1 MNTAYLKT
9 LMFLLVS
16 IGFLLSPA
24 VGAGPADAANS
35 QESNL
40 RYPKIGLVM
49 NGDGAFGFTQI
60 GVLHWLEDHHIPI
73 GVIAGTSVG
82 AWVGGAYATG
92 MSPAEIL
99 GFVKRIDFTMMIFF
113 GDAPYQAKGNW
124 AKVETVK
131 LPGAPELQLGPLMPA
146 RTPDLLVP
154 LLPGVAKAYRTLKS
168 FDDLPTAFRCEA
180 LDLAQ
185 RRILSLDRGS
195 LPDAL
200 KACITMAGVSNP
212 VRVDG
217 RILVSGSIVNG
228 VPTEPA
234 RAAGADVIIASY
246 ARTAAVGNLDHQPQ
260 PVSALQQIIETLDI
274 ARLANEERGLRL
286 ADVVI
291 PLENDQLTVGDL
303 NRMDWLEQ
311 IGYNAAQAK
320 TATLLRFAVPDKEW
334 NEYLRHRSDKR
345 LR

>member
-1 MNTAYLKT
+1 
-9 LMFLLVS
+9 
-16 IGFLLSPA
+16 
-24 VGAGPADAANS
+24 
-35 QESNL
+35 
-40 RYPKIGLVM
+40 M

-82 AWVGGAYATG
+82 GWVGGAYATG

-146 RTPDLLVP
+146 RTPDLIVP

-200 KACITMAGVSNP
+200 KACITMVGVSNP
-212 VRVDG
+212 VRLDG

-228 VPTEPA
+228 VPADGA

-246 ARTAAVGNLDHQPQ
+246 ARMAVVGNYLGYQPQ
-260 PVSALQQIIETLDI
+260 PVSALQQIIETLNI

-291 PLENDQLTVGDL
+291 PLENNQVTFGDL
-303 NRMDWLEQ
+303 NRIDWVEQ
-311 IGYNAAQAK
+311 IGYNAAKAK